1 MTPQRQA
8 RRRDDR
14 HTGRSPRWDGRRGGG
29 QSCKMSGQ
37 RLAAEC
43 DNAPMRKRL
52 PAALLTRTPVEKLVW
67 LYVDKFPGEHS
78 GESLETA
85 LGVYANRALAALV
98 KDGLLVEEEAPA
110 ARKAGKYRA
119 VTAPPRPAPALE
131 RKEEDQA

>member
-8 RRRDDR
+8 RRHDDR
-14 HTGRSPRWDGRRGGG
+14 GTGRFPRCAGRHDGG
-29 QSCKMSGQ
+29 QSCKMPGP
-37 RLAAEC
+37 RILAEC
-43 DNAPMRKRL
+43 DNVPMRKRL
-52 PAALLTRTPVEKLVW
+52 PTALLTRTPVEKLVW

-119 VTAPPRPAPALE
+119 VTAPPMPAPAQE
-131 RKEEDQA
+131 REEEDQA